1 MVGWAPR
8 ALGNCAP
15 SALSAVVVRPLNFTV
30 RRLLAVPSPYVIAYF
45 AAGAMGL
52 LYLVLL
58 HLLFERLESRHA
70 STWQALGRPEFFNVR
85 LETGP
90 RVLRFLA
97 RREYLELNDPV
108 ATWLGLGASLLLLVV
123 VLVCGYLQ
131 MIFYRNGYRWP
142 ASV

>member
-1 MVGWAPR
+1 VRLRRLVGA
-8 ALGNCAP
+8 
-15 SALSAVVVRPLNFTV
+15 SVRPLNFTV

-52 LYLVLL
+52 VYLVLL

-70 STWQALGRPEFFNVR
+70 STWQALGCPEFFSNLR
-85 LETGP
+85 FETGL
-90 RVLRFLA
+90 RVVRFLA
-97 RREYLELNDPV
+97 RRDYLELNDPV
-108 ATWLGLGASLLLLVV
+108 ATWLGLGASVLLLVV

-131 MIFYRNGYRWP
+131 VVFYWNGYRWP